1 MSAVVTDKQ
10 TGSARNVAGDT
21 VVLSGASVIT
31 VQASPEDIAS
41 YQRSGD
47 DLVLRFQDGRI
58 FRIVNFYVAGEG
70 ATENDLVLQDE
81 NGTLW
86 AGQHSDGLADFSFAE
101 IQNVD
106 QLILSLIH
114 I

>member
-47 DLVLRFQDGRI
+47 DLVPVSYTHLTLPTTP
-58 FRIVNFYVAGEG
+58 YV
-70 ATENDLVLQDE
+70 
-81 NGTLW
+81 
-86 AGQHSDGLADFSFAE
+86 
-101 IQNVD
+101 
-106 QLILSLIH
+106 
-114 I
+114 